1 MAYLSRVKLPSN
13 IEYDLKAVLQTVV
26 GTQTSNTASWTGV
39 INVDELVNGM
49 TIAYFLPRTSSSN
62 ATLKLTLKG
71 GTQTDA
77 IPVYFSGNTRV
88 GTQYPA
94 GSTIVLSYF
103 TAGSISIGG
112 TATSDNRWVA
122 INYTNSDSKV
132 SQTTTSTNGEFDI
145 LFSTTASG
153 GATKTEGAQK
163 DSDFHYNPS
172 TNTLTVSTVE
182 VTTINGVTVGSTP
195 EFTDTTYTASAG
207 VKIATGND
215 IQHTNSVTAKTTQAI
230 YPIKY
235 DAQGHITGSGS
246 AFTPGDAATKGVDSS
261 IASGST
267 STNLPTTKAV
277 VDFIASLPQAMIF
290 KGTVGTSSA
299 TIQTLPAASSSNNG
313 WTYKVIGALTTPV
326 VAKVGD
332 TVISNGS
339 EWVVI
344 PSGDEPSGTV
354 TSVAISA
361 GNGGV
366 TVSGGPITSSGTLTV
381 SHADTSSA
389 ESIVV
394 TSGKFVNGLTI
405 DTYGHVTAISVGD
418 VDTADEKVKQ
428 TAASTTNKDYRILL
442 SNTDSDTEETAGV
455 KKDTDFKYNPSTNNL
470 MVGKINGVTVGASPE
485 FTDTVTTV
493 SYTKSN
499 GSGTFSQTKEGT
511 QTTIFQTTDANVDG
525 VGTWSA
531 GSLPSLTKSATT
543 VVTNASLT
551 AGTTPITVSVEQGTE
566 TLVFATGTAP
576 SLSAPTS
583 SIDAVGTWSAGSL
596 PSLTTT
602 PVTGLAKVNPPSA

>member
-1 MAYLSRVKLPSN
+1 MAYVSRVKLTSN
-13 IEYDLKAVLQTVV
+13 NEYDLKAVLQTVI

-39 INVDELVNGM
+39 LNVDALVNNM
-49 TIAYFLPRTSSSN
+49 TIAYFLPRTSASN
-62 ATLKLTLKG
+62 ATLKLTLKD

-77 IPVYFSGNTRV
+77 IPVYFSGNTRL
-88 GTQYPA
+88 GTQFPA

-112 TATSDNRWVA
+112 TATTDNRWVA

-132 SQTTTSTNGEFDI
+132 TQNNVSTNAEYDI

-153 GATKTEGAQK
+153 GGNKTEGAQK

-172 TNTLTVSTVE
+172 TNTLTVNTVE
-182 VTTINGVTVGSTP
+182 VTTINGVTVGSNP
-195 EFTDTTYTASAG
+195 EFTDTTYTASNG
-207 VKIATGND
+207 IEVGTGNV
-215 IQHTNSVTAKTTQAI
+215 IKHTNSVTAQSTQKI
-230 YPIKY
+230 YPITY
-235 DAQGHITGSGS
+235 DSQGHITGAGS
-246 AFTPGDAATKGVDSS
+246 AFTPGAAATKGVDNS
-261 IASGST
+261 ISSGST

-277 VDFIASLPQAMIF
+277 VDFIAALPQAMIF

-332 TVISNGS
+332 TVISNGT

-361 GNGGV
+361 GNTGV
-366 TVSGGPITSSGTLTV
+366 TVGGGPITSSGTLTV
-381 SHADTSSA
+381 SHGDTSSA
-389 ESIVV
+389 SSIVV
-394 TSGKFVNGLTI
+394 ESGKFVNGITI
-405 DTYGHVTAISVGD
+405 DDYGHVTALSTAS
-418 VDTADEKVKQ
+418 VDTTDEKVKQ

-470 MVGKINGVTVGASPE
+470 SVGKINGVTVGSSPK
-485 FTDTVTTV
+485 FTDSVTTV
-493 SYTKSN
+493 SYTKNN
-499 GSGTFSQTKEGT
+499 GSGTFTQTKDGAA
-511 QTTIFQTTDANVDG
+511 TTIFETTDTS
-525 VGTWSA
+525 VGSA
-531 GSLPSLTKSATT
+531 SGWNAGTLPSLTVTSKTPLASAT
-543 VVTNASLT
+543 LT
-551 AGTTPITVSVEQGTE
+551 AGTTPITVTVDNE
-566 TLVFATGTAP
+566 TLVFSLGTAP
-576 SLSAPTS
+576 SLATDTVSVGSAS
-583 SIDAVGTWSAGSL
+583 GWNAGTK
-596 PSLTTT
+596 PSLTVS
-602 PVTGLAKVNPPSA
+602 PITGLAKINPPSA